1 MKATLL
7 CLALGITAA
16 MAVVVDPPNSNAQ
29 QQAPVPVVITPTGA
43 QYKVIDIAQIPV
55 GNNQTPAATLEV
67 LLNELAAQGW
77 KVVTT
82 SGTLIIFSR

>member
-7 CLALGITAA
+7 CLALGLTAA
-16 MAVVVDPPNSNAQ
+16 LAVVVDPPNSTAQ
-29 QQAPVPVVITPTGA
+29 QQAPGPAGITPGGA

-55 GNNQTPAATLEV
+55 ANNQTPAGTLEIV
-67 LLNELAAQGW
+67 LNELAAQGW
-77 KVVTT
+77 RVVTT